1 MKKLLSLIL
10 TITTLC
16 SMAITVF
23 ADDTASAVTLSDNT
37 KNYEYIL
44 PMEYTK
50 IERCQNCYIA
60 YDKQDKCAIYDLNG
74 KKLSDDY
81 DYIGSF
87 FNKQVAEARKDNQYY
102 IINPYGTVLGK
113 FDKRIINVSE
123 YVFVNLTDS
132 NEDGRPLSYFE
143 GEFGVYTYAGELVKT
158 LPYEKFK
165 PSKNAGFGIT
175 FEGER
180 LLFKEGEKWGAVDS
194 SFNTVIEPIY
204 DKIYPFENA
213 ENGITIAMT
222 NGKYGLIDRDG
233 NAVSNFVYDA
243 IEPLYENGKI
253 YAYRVM
259 QGESYM
265 AYQGEKYGL
274 LNGQGKM
281 IKQLDELFPNAVYDE
296 YGLIEVSTKNTRAD
310 SDEYGALY
318 GLIDYSGNVVIP
330 VQNTNI
336 WGISDGVVAAQKSYD
351 HCGYYDLSGKEL
363 TEFKYRMTSLFSE
376 GLAFASSCIDDVWT
390 NEVINKNGEVM
401 FNLSDWSNGFYGG
414 IAEVEPGK
422 FIDTNGKTVI
432 DNPEWKTSSKLNWW
446 SYKDDGRFIVSD
458 GENYG
463 VAKYTGYISP
473 WAKDS
478 VEKAEKINLIQPGE
492 NYNYTAFITREE
504 FCGLIFSYIRN
515 VAEILDSPN
524 AVMPFSDTNNAH
536 IGILNLWG
544 IVKGKSETEFAPNDS
559 LTREEAAAIL
569 YRMISKIYPG
579 WDATAQYF
587 DFADSGQISDWAMND
602 IQVICN
608 MGIMQGVGDN
618 RFAPKGLYT
627 TEQAVAT
634 LVRVYNNFSKS
645 NDISNA
651 ENLSYSQIEDLQ
663 ESVNNGH
670 FPWRLDYKQV
680 IMNFL
685 SDKGEKAENGE
696 LVAFAGD
703 GEKCSG
709 NYKIGNSIYTLELFK
724 PIDKSETG
732 IWIVKSCAKKD
743 VIGGAD
749 GETEI
754 SVSDLTFADKLNSQ
768 MPADKNYMFSPL
780 SVKMALALAANGA
793 EGDTKNEILN
803 TLGVKNL
810 DEFNTLSKDLIKR
823 YSQTD
828 ILSLNIANSIWINKD
843 KTTQNFSKNFKN
855 IATEYYNADVKTV
868 DNKNAV
874 GEINSWV
881 KDKTKGKIPQII
893 DNADNFW
900 AMLINAIYFK
910 GAWENEFS
918 TSLTKPD
925 EFTNADGTKTQ
936 TDFMN
941 KTSWISYA
949 ETKSAIIIEL
959 PYKNRVDKFSDSG
972 EYIGTESFD
981 DLDVS
986 MYLMLADGSINAEQE
1001 LNSAITDE
1009 NFKRTYT
1016 KLSMPK
1022 FKIEYSERLNDTLK
1036 NIGIKTA
1043 FDTKTARFEKMF
1055 DSGNMWFTDT
1065 IHKTFISVD
1074 EKGTEAAAVTSIGMG
1089 GSALPPEPIEL
1100 KFNKPFYF
1108 AIRDNTSGE
1117 ILFMGRYAFAE

>member
-1 MKKLLSLIL
+1 MKKLLSIIL
-10 TITTLC
+10 AITILC
-16 SMAITVF
+16 SMAITAF
-23 ADDTASAVTLSDNT
+23 AE
-37 KNYEYIL
+37 KIQNYEYIL

-50 IERCQNCYIA
+50 IERRQNCYIA

-87 FNKQVAEARKDNQYY
+87 FNEQVAEARKNNQYY

-132 NEDGRPLSYFE
+132 NEDGRPFSYFE
-143 GEFGVYTYAGELVKT
+143 GEFGVYTYMGEHIKT

-165 PSKNAGFGIT
+165 PYKNQDFWIT
-175 FEGER
+175 FTCNR
-180 LLFKEGEKWGAVDS
+180 LLFTENGKWGAVDS
-194 SFNTVIEPIY
+194 SFNSVIEPIY
-204 DKIYPFENA
+204 DKIYPFTDA
-213 ENGITIAMT
+213 ESRITIAIKD
-222 NGKYGLIDRDG
+222 GKYGLIDQDG
-233 NAVSNFVYDA
+233 KTAADFVYD
-243 IEPLYENGKI
+243 EMYPLYNDNGKI
-253 YAYRVM
+253 NAYKVK
-259 QGESYM
+259 QNVE
-265 AYQGEKYGL
+265 QKPQFGL
-274 LNGQGKM
+274 LDRYGKT
-281 IKQLDELFPNAVYDE
+281 IKQFGEIEPQTLYEDYKLIKVSKKNNRDDREQ
-296 YGLIEVSTKNTRAD
+296 YG
-310 SDEYGALY
+310 YLY
-318 GLIDYSGNVVIP
+318 GLIDYDGNIVIP
-330 VQNTNI
+330 VENTNI
-336 WGISDGVVAAQKSYD
+336 WGLSEGIVAAQKAED
-351 HCGYYDLSGKEL
+351 QNGYYDINGREI
-363 TEFKYRMTSLFSE
+363 TGFKYIAVSLFSE
-376 GLAFASSCIDDVWT
+376 GLAFASSFTGGVWT

-401 FNLSDWSNGFYGG
+401 FNPSNWSGGFYGG
-414 IAEVEPGK
+414 IAQIEAGK
-422 FIDTNGKTVI
+422 FIDTNGNIII
-432 DNPEWKTSSKLNWW
+432 DNPEWTAGPELNRQ

-458 GENYG
+458 GENCG
-463 VAKYTGYISP
+463 VAKYTGFISP

-478 VEKAEKINLIQPGE
+478 VAMAEKINLIQPGE

-515 VAEILDSPN
+515 AAEILDSPAA
-524 AVMPFSDTNNAH
+524 AVPFTDTNNAH

-544 IVKGKSETEFAPNDS
+544 IIKGKSETEFAPNDS

-569 YRMISKIYPG
+569 CRLINKIYPG

-618 RFAPKGLYT
+618 RFAPKELYT
-627 TEQAVAT
+627 TEQAIAT

-645 NDISNA
+645 NDILNA

-670 FPWRLDYKQV
+670 FPWRLDYKQA

-703 GEKCSG
+703 REKCSG

-743 VIGGAD
+743 VIGGVD

-754 SVSDLTFADKLNSQ
+754 SVSDVTFADKLNAQ
-768 MPADKNYMFSPL
+768 MPANKNYMFSPL

-925 EFTNADGTKTQ
+925 EFTNADGTKIQ

-941 KTSWISYA
+941 KTSWISYS
-949 ETKSAIIIEL
+949 ETKSAKIIEL
-959 PYKNRVDKFSDSG
+959 PYKNRVYKFSDSG
-972 EYIGTESFD
+972 EHIGTDSFD

-986 MYLMLADGSINAEQE
+986 MYLMLADSGINAERE
-1001 LNSAITDE
+1001 LDTAINGKSFE
-1009 NFKRTYT
+1009 RTYT

-1022 FKIEYSERLNDTLK
+1022 FKIEYSEHLNDTLK

-1055 DSGNMWFTDT
+1055 DLGNMWFTDT

>member
-1 MKKLLSLIL
+1 MITAMIL
-10 TITTLC
+10 TTTLC
-16 SMAITVF
+16 AVNADNGYTIKDYIANYYSEIYREGADATFDKITIQ
-23 ADDTASAVTLSDNT
+23 DTNRKNELWVLTGNLSQYNIFNNKIEKVENPYVIQTAERYYITLQSTAGNYLYLCIT
-37 KNYEYIL
+37 KNGEMFFGRYADYNKPNYCEYI
-44 PMEYTK
+44 
-50 IERCQNCYIA
+50 
-60 YDKQDKCAIYDLNG
+60 
-74 KKLSDDY
+74 
-81 DYIGSF
+81 
-87 FNKQVAEARKDNQYY
+87 VAESA
-102 IINPYGTVLGK
+102 
-113 FDKRIINVSE
+113 
-123 YVFVNLTDS
+123 
-132 NEDGRPLSYFE
+132 
-143 GEFGVYTYAGELVKT
+143 
-158 LPYEKFK
+158 
-165 PSKNAGFGIT
+165 
-175 FEGER
+175 
-180 LLFKEGEKWGAVDS
+180 
-194 SFNTVIEPIY
+194 
-204 DKIYPFENA
+204 
-213 ENGITIAMT
+213 
-222 NGKYGLIDRDG
+222 
-233 NAVSNFVYDA
+233 AVSNELSQICQTGINGYINQNAAESIPKCSEWALGYVTKAAEKSFIPTILLELNFSESAKRIDFCRMAYRMLNEKEQINL
-243 IEPLYENGKI
+243 IERTHPFTDVDKDERELAYLYENGI
-253 YAYRVM
+253 
-259 QGESYM
+259 
-265 AYQGEKYGL
+265 
-274 LNGQGKM
+274 
-281 IKQLDELFPNAVYDE
+281 I
-296 YGLIEVSTKNTRAD
+296 
-310 SDEYGALY
+310 
-318 GLIDYSGNVVIP
+318 
-330 VQNTNI
+330 
-336 WGISDGVVAAQKSYD
+336 
-351 HCGYYDLSGKEL
+351 
-363 TEFKYRMTSLFSE
+363 
-376 GLAFASSCIDDVWT
+376 
-390 NEVINKNGEVM
+390 
-401 FNLSDWSNGFYGG
+401 
-414 IAEVEPGK
+414 
-422 FIDTNGKTVI
+422 
-432 DNPEWKTSSKLNWW
+432 
-446 SYKDDGRFIVSD
+446 
-458 GENYG
+458 
-463 VAKYTGYISP
+463 
-473 WAKDS
+473 
-478 VEKAEKINLIQPGE
+478 
-492 NYNYTAFITREE
+492 
-504 FCGLIFSYIRN
+504 
-515 VAEILDSPN
+515 
-524 AVMPFSDTNNAH
+524 
-536 IGILNLWG
+536 
-544 IVKGKSETEFAPNDS
+544 KGKSATEFYPNDS
-559 LTREEAAAIL
+559 ISREEAAAIL
-569 YRMISKIYPG
+569 CRLINKIYPG

-587 DFADSGQISDWAMND
+587 DFADSGEISDWAMND

-618 RFAPKGLYT
+618 RFAPKELYT

-663 ESVNNGH
+663 ESVNNGY

-732 IWIVKSCAKKD
+732 IWIVKSCAQKD
-743 VIGGAD
+743 VIGGVD

-754 SVSDLTFADKLNSQ
+754 SVSDLTFADKLNAQ

-855 IATEYYNADVKTV
+855 IVTEYYNADVKTV

-874 GEINSWV
+874 SEINSWV

-941 KTSWISYA
+941 KTSWIPYA
-949 ETKSAIIIEL
+949 ETKSAKIIEL

-972 EYIGTESFD
+972 EYIGTDSFD

-986 MYLMLADGSINAEQE
+986 MYLMLADSGINAERE
-1001 LNSAITDE
+1001 LDTAINGKSFE
-1009 NFKRTYT
+1009 RTYT

-1065 IHKTFISVD
+1065 IHKTFISAD

>member
-10 TITTLC
+10 TITILC
-16 SMAITVF
+16 SMAITAF
-23 ADDTASAVTLSDNT
+23 ADDTVNDVVKVGINAEFKPFEYYEGNDLKGFDVELMNLIGEKIGKKIEFVNMDFDALIPAVLSERVDCAISAITVTEDRDKVIDYSREYLKTTTVTFENGQISRKYGEDYAIVFRDGVAQAKYGSSVPTDYEKLYMNIDDALSDLSQNGT
-37 KNYEYIL
+37 VGKL
-44 PMEYTK
+44 
-50 IERCQNCYIA
+50 IE
-60 YDKQDKCAIYDLNG
+60 KYDLNQPLDETKENIEYMDVRG
-74 KKLSDDY
+74 C
-81 DYIGSF
+81 
-87 FNKQVAEARKDNQYY
+87 
-102 IINPYGTVLGK
+102 GT
-113 FDKRIINVSE
+113 
-123 YVFVNLTDS
+123 
-132 NEDGRPLSYFE
+132 P
-143 GEFGVYTYAGELVKT
+143 
-158 LPYEKFK
+158 
-165 PSKNAGFGIT
+165 PSKNSAT
-175 FEGER
+175 SVPAS
-180 LLFKEGEKWGAVDS
+180 KWA
-194 SFNTVIEPIY
+194 
-204 DKIYPFENA
+204 
-213 ENGITIAMT
+213 
-222 NGKYGLIDRDG
+222 
-233 NAVSNFVYDA
+233 
-243 IEPLYENGKI
+243 
-253 YAYRVM
+253 
-259 QGESYM
+259 
-265 AYQGEKYGL
+265 
-274 LNGQGKM
+274 
-281 IKQLDELFPNAVYDE
+281 
-296 YGLIEVSTKNTRAD
+296 AD
-310 SDEYGALY
+310 SIEIARK
-318 GLIDYSGNVVIP
+318 INIISGNY
-330 VQNTNI
+330 N
-336 WGISDGVVAAQKSYD
+336 
-351 HCGYYDLSGKEL
+351 
-363 TEFKYRMTSLFSE
+363 F
-376 GLAFASSCIDDVWT
+376 
-390 NEVINKNGEVM
+390 
-401 FNLSDWSNGFYGG
+401 
-414 IAEVEPGK
+414 PG
-422 FIDTNGKTVI
+422 
-432 DNPEWKTSSKLNWW
+432 
-446 SYKDDGRFIVSD
+446 
-458 GENYG
+458 
-463 VAKYTGYISP
+463 A
-473 WAKDS
+473 
-478 VEKAEKINLIQPGE
+478 
-492 NYNYTAFITREE
+492 ITREE
-504 FCGLIFSYIRN
+504 FCELIFNYYIN
-515 VAEILDSPN
+515 NFSDGLTAIYAKN
-524 AVMPFSDTNNAH
+524 PFTDTNNEH
-536 IGILNLWG
+536 IGVLNALD
-544 IVKGKSETEFAPNDS
+544 IIKGKSETEFAPNDS

-569 YRMISKIYPG
+569 CRLINKIYPG
-579 WDATAQYF
+579 RDATAQYF
-587 DFADSGQISDWAMND
+587 DFADSRQISDWAMND

-618 RFAPKGLYT
+618 RFAPKELYT
-627 TEQAVAT
+627 TEQAIAT

-663 ESVNNGH
+663 ESVNSGH

-680 IMNFL
+680 IVNFL

-743 VIGGAD
+743 VIGGVD

-754 SVSDLTFADKLNSQ
+754 SVSDLTFADKLNVQ

-868 DNKNAV
+868 YNKNAIS
-874 GEINSWV
+874 EINSWV

-941 KTSWISYA
+941 KTSWIPYA
-949 ETKSAIIIEL
+949 ETKSAKIIEL

-972 EYIGTESFD
+972 EYIGTDSFD

-986 MYLMLADGSINAEQE
+986 MYLMLADSGINAERE
-1001 LNSAITDE
+1001 LNAAINGKSFE
-1009 NFKRTYT
+1009 RTYT
-1016 KLSMPK
+1016 KLSIPK

-1055 DSGNMWFTDT
+1055 DSGNMWFTDI